1 MKPLNTPAW
10 FVVADASRARILSRM
25 PGHALQLVH
34 VMEHPESRL
43 KSSEL
48 GDDRRGRELSGRGF
62 GGAAFE
68 ARTDAHTREHLKF
81 AHRLAQYV
89 EHEARANAFACL
101 DIFAASPF
109 LGELKKELGGVSQ
122 KRLAAAH
129 DVDLTHL
136 SLAQLEVHFSAKA
149 AT

>member
-1 MKPLNTPAW
+1 MKAVNIPAW

-25 PGHALQLVH
+25 PGRPLQLVH

-62 GGAAFE
+62 GGSAFE

-81 AHRLAQYV
+81 AQQLARYV
-89 EHEARANAFACL
+89 EHEARANAFASFE
-101 DIFAASPF
+101 IFAASPF
-109 LGELKKELGGVSQ
+109 LGELKKELGGVSEE
-122 KRLAAAH
+122 RLAATH

-136 SLAQLEVHFSAKA
+136 SLVQLEAHLTAG
-149 AT
+149 ATS